1 MITWDQLG
9 RWVSHLTGETIQ
21 GAVALFAMF
30 LLLGLFLSHV
40 WSKAVH
46 ATIHRDRD
54 GRIDR
59 LSAGFIRQIGHL
71 FIWAVVLTLFAHS
84 VPALNRFATTLLAS
98 VSIASVVIGLAA
110 QSTLSNL
117 VAGEGLIFY
126 RPFRLGDHLLVTTPT
141 GVETGKVETVS
152 LGYTILQTAD
162 NRRIV
167 LPNAVIAS
175 ATTVNLTAVDAR
187 ILAIVPFGIADG
199 ADIDRARAIALE
211 LAKAHPA
218 VTEIVGC
225 AVTALGPFSV
235 DMALSVWCPEST
247 TAATVKSDLLEAIRK
262 SFDSEGIT
270 AGSALG
276 PWPQPPATLRTA

>member
-1 MITWDQLG
+1 MINWDQLS
-9 RWVSHLTGETIQ
+9 RWISHLTGETIQ
-21 GAVALFAMF
+21 GAIALFLMF
-30 LLLGLFLSHV
+30 LILGFFFSHV
-40 WSKAVH
+40 WSRAIQ

-59 LSAGFIRQIGHL
+59 LSAGFIRQIGLL

-117 VAGEGLIFY
+117 VAGVGLIFY
-126 RPFRLGDHLLVTTPT
+126 RPFRLGDHLLVTAPT

-187 ILAIVPFGIADG
+187 ILAVVPFGIADG
-199 ADIDRARAIALE
+199 AAIDRARAIALE

-235 DMALSVWCPEST
+235 DMALSLWCPDAT

-262 SFDSEGIT
+262 RLDNEGIP

-276 PWPQPPATLRTA
+276 PWPQVLSGTRT

>member
-1 MITWDQLG
+1 MINWDQFGL
-9 RWVSHLTGETIQ
+9 WISSLTGETLQ
-21 GAVALFAMF
+21 GAVALFVIF
-30 LLLGLFLSHV
+30 LLLGVFLSRV

-46 ATIHRDRD
+46 ATIQRDRD

-117 VAGEGLIFY
+117 VAGVGLIFY
-126 RPFRLGDHLLVTTPT
+126 RPFRIGDHLLVTAPT

-167 LPNAVIAS
+167 MANAVIAS

-187 ILAIVPFGIADG
+187 ILAVVPFVIADG
-199 ADIDRARAIALE
+199 ADIDRARDIAVD
-211 LAKAHPA
+211 LAKANPA
-218 VTEIVGC
+218 VIEIVGC
-225 AVTALGPFSV
+225 TVTAFGPFSV
-235 DMALSVWCPEST
+235 DMALSVWCLDAA
-247 TAATVKSDLLEAIRK
+247 TAAATKSDLLEAIRK
-262 SFDSEGIT
+262 RFDSEGIAT
-270 AGSALG
+270 GSPIG
-276 PWPQPPATLRTA
+276 PWPQPSATLRTR

>member
-1 MITWDQLG
+1 MINWDQLG
-9 RWVSHLTGETIQ
+9 LWIAHLTGETIQ
-21 GAVALFAMF
+21 GAVALFVMF
-30 LLLGLFLSHV
+30 LVLGLFLSHV

-117 VAGEGLIFY
+117 VAGVGLIFY
-126 RPFRLGDHLLVTTPT
+126 RPFRLGDHLLVTAPT

-187 ILAIVPFGIADG
+187 ILAVVPLGIADG

-211 LAKAHPA
+211 LAKAHPS

-235 DMALSVWCPEST
+235 DMALSVWCPEAT

-262 SFDSEGIT
+262 RFDSEGIA